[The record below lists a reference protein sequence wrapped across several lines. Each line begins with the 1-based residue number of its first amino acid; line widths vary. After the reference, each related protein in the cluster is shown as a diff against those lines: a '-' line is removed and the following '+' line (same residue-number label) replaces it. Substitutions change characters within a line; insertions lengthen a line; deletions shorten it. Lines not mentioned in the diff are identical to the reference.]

1 MYVGALRCGGR
12 WTTNVVLRSWHV
24 MERSLCTSAVICEAK
39 STRYLVYVQYDGQ
52 NNREMPVAFEPDIV
66 EALKKAIEK
75 LVGSGN
81 YSNFKATSRTDAGVH
96 GIHNSFHIDLVRR
109 KRQTEEA
116 YSKNLSPEQVL
127 NGINFY
133 LNNPAIA
140 ITQCIAVS
148 KDFDARKT
156 VDSRTYMYRI
166 ICPRVHRRLL
176 FDNGEPI
183 LSTSMYQRHYSWIV
197 RWHLDVEKMQQAAR
211 YLVGRNDFSVFACA
225 GCQSP
230 SPWKT
235 VHNIEISKRV
245 KDNSN
250 IHESLHD
257 NDVEIVVKI
266 TSDSFLYKMVR
277 NIVGVLVRVGRGK
290 KDPIEMKDIL
300 EKKQIKEVRKATLP
314 PPQGLYLTSVNYN
327 PEIIAKY
334 KLV

>member
-1 MYVGALRCGGR
+1 M
-12 WTTNVVLRSWHV
+12 
-24 MERSLCTSAVICEAK
+24 
-39 STRYLVYVQYDGQ
+39 
-52 NNREMPVAFEPDIV
+52 
-66 EALKKAIEK
+66 
-75 LVGSGN
+75 
-81 YSNFKATSRTDAGVH
+81 
-96 GIHNSFHIDLVRR
+96 
-109 KRQTEEA
+109 
-116 YSKNLSPEQVL
+116 
-127 NGINFY
+127 
-133 LNNPAIA
+133 
-140 ITQCIAVS
+140 S

-257 NDVEIVVKI
+257 NDVEIDLSLHEI
-266 TSDSFLYKMVR
+266 RHGDQ
-277 NIVGVLVRVGRGK
+277 
-290 KDPIEMKDIL
+290 IEQLSRRERDLLHYFIQNK
-300 EKKQIKEVRKATLP
+300 
-314 PPQGLYLTSVNYN
+314 N
-327 PEIIAKY
+327 
-334 KLV
+334 

>member
-1 MYVGALRCGGR
+1 
-12 WTTNVVLRSWHV
+12 
-24 MERSLCTSAVICEAK
+24 
-39 STRYLVYVQYDGQ
+39 
-52 NNREMPVAFEPDIV
+52 
-66 EALKKAIEK
+66 
-75 LVGSGN
+75 
-81 YSNFKATSRTDAGVH
+81 
-96 GIHNSFHIDLVRR
+96 
-109 KRQTEEA
+109 
-116 YSKNLSPEQVL
+116 
-127 NGINFY
+127 
-133 LNNPAIA
+133 
-140 ITQCIAVS
+140 
-148 KDFDARKT
+148 
-156 VDSRTYMYRI
+156 
-166 ICPRVHRRLL
+166 
-176 FDNGEPI
+176 
-183 LSTSMYQRHYSWIV
+183 
-197 RWHLDVEKMQQAAR
+197 MQQAAR